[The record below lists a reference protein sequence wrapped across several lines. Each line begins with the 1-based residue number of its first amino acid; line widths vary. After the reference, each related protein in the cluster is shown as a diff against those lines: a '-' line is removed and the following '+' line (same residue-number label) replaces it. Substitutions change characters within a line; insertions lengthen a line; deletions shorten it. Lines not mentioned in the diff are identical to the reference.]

1 MDLRLLPGAST
12 SKLNIERLSPKSKE
26 KEAEQLYRACQEF
39 ESVFIAYLMKSMRKT
54 IPRSEFMNGGLRE
67 DMYLA
72 MMDEE
77 ISRVVAKGPG
87 MGLAASI
94 YRQIGQNKKSKVI

>member
-1 MDLRLLPGAST
+1 MDLQRLLPGAST
-12 SKLNIERLSPKSKE
+12 SKVNIGRSSSKPK
-26 KEAEQLYRACQEF
+26 AESAGQLYKACQEF
-39 ESVFIAYLMKSMRKT
+39 ESVFIAYLLKSMRKT
-54 IPRSEFMNGGLRE
+54 IPKAEFMNGGLRE

-94 YRQIGQNKKSKVI
+94 YRQIGQNKNI